1 MRPEPKVLVVDDES
15 AHRLMIGLHLTEAGY
30 APVEAADGQEALNV
44 AASEEV
50 DLVLLD
56 VRMPVLD
63 GRAALKRLKEAQP
76 ELPVIM
82 MTAYG
87 TIADAVGALKDG
99 AWDYLTKPLDAEE
112 LVIKVG
118 QALKV
123 RRLAEENR
131 AALSRLNER
140 FDFQGLIGRSPAM
153 VKLVEDLRLIA
164 PSEATVLILGGS
176 GTGKE
181 VVANIIHH
189 NSPRSKGPFIKVNCA
204 ALPETLLESEL
215 FGHHKGAFTGAQAK
229 RLGRFASADGGTIFL
244 DEVGTLPQT
253 TQVKLLR
260 VLQEREIEPLGSDA
274 SVAVDVRVLAATN
287 TDLETE
293 MGAGRFREDLYYRLN
308 VVALTLPPLR
318 EKVEDVPLLAEH
330 FLRQANERNNRRVAG
345 FSDEALR
352 LLAGYDWPG
361 NVRQLANVIERAVV
375 LCAGEIIGAAELP
388 AEITGGTAAGG
399 WFKPGLSLKE
409 SERALIEWT
418 LGQTQGNRTQAAK
431 QLGVTRKTLQNKIK
445 EYNLAQVGLED
456 GDGPSID
463 KERSDH

>member
-1 MRPEPKVLVVDDES
+1 MRPEPKILVVDDES

-30 APVEAADGQEALNV
+30 VPVEAADGQEALNI

-56 VRMPVLD
+56 VRMPVLG
-63 GRAALKRLKEAQP
+63 GRAALKRLKEARP

-118 QALKV
+118 QALEV

-131 AALSRLNER
+131 AVLSRLNER

-153 VKLVEDLRLIA
+153 VKLVDDLRLIA
-164 PSEATVLILGGS
+164 PSEATVLILGES

-244 DEVGTLPQT
+244 DEVGALPQT
-253 TQVKLLR
+253 TQAKLLR

-287 TDLETE
+287 ADLEAE

-318 EKVEDVPLLAEH
+318 EKVADAPLLAEH
-330 FLRQANERNNRRVAG
+330 FLSLANERNNRRVAG

-375 LCAGEIIGAAELP
+375 LCEGEIIGPSDLP
-388 AEITGGTAAGG
+388 AEIRGQAAAGG

-431 QLGVTRKTLQNKIK
+431 QLGITRKTLQNKIK
-445 EYNLAQVGLED
+445 EY
-456 GDGPSID
+456 
-463 KERSDH
+463 